1 MTFEQMLR
9 RAKGGDHEA
18 ITSILLMYR
27 PLLLKYAVINGR
39 FNGIGRAARSALENI
54 FTDWISSFANKPL
67 AIFSTSAPVRFF
79 P

>member
-9 RAKGGDHEA
+9 RAKGGDQEA

-39 FNGIGRAARSALENI
+39 LDEDLYQELCITLVRAIDEKDPEIAVSG
-54 FTDWISSFANKPL
+54 SFPW
-67 AIFSTSAPVRFF
+67 T
-79 P
+79 

>member
-9 RAKGGDHEA
+9 RAKDGDHES

-39 FNGIGRAARSALENI
+39 LDEDLYQELCITLMRAIDLFQI
-54 FTDWISSFANKPL
+54 
-67 AIFSTSAPVRFF
+67 
-79 P
+79 